1 MKKLLFAAF
10 AVLAFGAVNAQ
21 GFKGGVHVGLPIGDA
36 GDLYSF
42 AAGVDLSYT
51 WEVADNFTAG
61 VTTGYS
67 MFFGKSVDF
76 GFGSFDVE
84 SAGFIPLAGTASYKV
99 SDNIFLGADL
109 GYALGVAPTGNDGGF
124 LYYPKVG
131 YAADKFDVYAG
142 YRGISVTGGSINSI
156 NLGFSYKF

>member
-1 MKKLLFAAF
+1 MKKFLFAAF

-21 GFKGGVHVGLPIGDA
+21 GFKGGVHVGLPIGDVA
-36 GDLYSF
+36 DFYSF
-42 AAGVDLSYT
+42 AGGVDLAYT

-67 MFFGKSVDF
+67 MFFGKTVN
-76 GFGSFDVE
+76 GFDVE

-124 LYYPKVG
+124 LYQPKVG
-131 YAADKFDVYAG
+131 YAAEKFDVYAG
-142 YRGISVTGGSINSI
+142 YRGISVTGGSFDSI